1 MPKMK
6 GHKGLAKR
14 IKLTGTG
21 KLKRKRCCGSHLM
34 SGKNA
39 KRRRRISSTAIITGP
54 AADIARARLPK

>member
-14 IKLTGTG
+14 VKLTGTG
-21 KLKRKRCCGSHLM
+21 KVKRRRCCGSHLM

-39 KRRRRISSTAIITGP
+39 KRRRRIGSTDIITGP
-54 AADIARARLPK
+54 TAKAIKARMTK

>member
-14 IKLTGTG
+14 VKLTGTG
-21 KLKRKRCCGSHLM
+21 KPKRRRCCGSHLM

-39 KRRRRISSTAIITGP
+39 KRRRRIGSTDIITGP
-54 AADIARARLPK
+54 VAKTVKARLSK